1 MIIIISNSN
10 TAAGRTDENL
20 TDRIDKFPNVAILN
34 EENTYRILL
43 RFWRQD
49 FCVILVFV
57 DHPVKLDSKIICT
70 LETDLNKLF

>member
-49 FCVILVFV
+49 FCVIFV
-57 DHPVKLDSKIICT
+57 L
-70 LETDLNKLF
+70 